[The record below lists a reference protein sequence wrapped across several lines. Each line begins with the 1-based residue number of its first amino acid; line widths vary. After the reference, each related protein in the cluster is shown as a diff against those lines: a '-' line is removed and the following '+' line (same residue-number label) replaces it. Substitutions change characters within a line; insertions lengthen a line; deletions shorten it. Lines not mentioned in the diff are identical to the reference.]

1 MPSASL
7 IKEFEQLVGKEN
19 VFSSEADR
27 QSYAYDAAVLK
38 PMIPSLVVRPT
49 EVEQLG
55 QVVKRCYEEGIP
67 MTVRGSGT
75 NLTGGTIPDCSDTI
89 VILTTGLNKILEINT
104 EDLYATVQP
113 GVITAKFAAAVAA
126 KGLFYPPDP
135 GSMSVSTIGGN
146 VAESSGGLRGLKYG
160 TTKDYVMGMEVFAN
174 TGDLVKTGSRTV
186 KCATGYN
193 IAPLLVGSEGTLAVT
208 SKVTLKLIPP
218 PKASKAMMAL
228 FKDMDGASQAVA
240 GIIAAHVVPCTLEF
254 LDHAVLNFIS
264 IPGLVG
270 PVVGPLL
277 GGWLVTYAT
286 WHWIFLINIP
296 IGLIGILYAYHI
308 MPDFTAPRRPFD
320 WMGFFLFGL
329 SLVSFSSGLEV
340 FGDRVGPDF
349 LPPVLLISGI
359 ALLGLYIRHAR
370 RHPSPLI
377 RLSVFRMRT
386 FSVGIGGNIL
396 SRLGTGCVPF
406 LMPLML
412 QVGLGYPALV
422 AGAMMAPTAIG
433 SITAKTFAMKI
444 LNRFGYRV
452 TLTGVTVCIGLMI
465 AQFALQ
471 TPTLPLWML
480 ILPLFMLGMAM
491 STQFTAMNSIT
502 LGDLSTEDA
511 STGNGLLSV
520 TQQLSISFG
529 VASSTVV
536 LRFYNSFASGTLLDH
551 FHYTFITIGGI
562 TMMAA
567 FVFMLLRKDDGDSLL
582 PGRKKP
588 VFETTS
594 SSTPRNP

>member
-1 MPSASL
+1 MSFSL
-7 IKEFEQLVGKEN
+7 QKLAGLPAIAAAAFFMQALDATILNTALPAVARSLGRSPLAMQLAVVGYTLT
-19 VFSSEADR
+19 VAMLIPVSGWLADR
-27 QSYAYDAAVLK
+27 FGTRRVFISAVSFFILGSLLCALSVTLPMLVASRVLQGIGGAMMMPVARLAVLRAY
-38 PMIPSLVVRPT
+38 PRTELV
-49 EVEQLG
+49 
-55 QVVKRCYEEGIP
+55 
-67 MTVRGSGT
+67 
-75 NLTGGTIPDCSDTI
+75 
-89 VILTTGLNKILEINT
+89 
-104 EDLYATVQP
+104 
-113 GVITAKFAAAVAA
+113 
-126 KGLFYPPDP
+126 
-135 GSMSVSTIGGN
+135 
-146 VAESSGGLRGLKYG
+146 
-160 TTKDYVMGMEVFAN
+160 
-174 TGDLVKTGSRTV
+174 
-186 KCATGYN
+186 
-193 IAPLLVGSEGTLAVT
+193 
-208 SKVTLKLIPP
+208 
-218 PKASKAMMAL
+218 
-228 FKDMDGASQAVA
+228 
-240 GIIAAHVVPCTLEF
+240 
-254 LDHAVLNFIS
+254 AVLNFIS

-270 PVVGPLL
+270 PVAGPLL

-296 IGLIGILYAYHI
+296 IGLIGILYAYRI

-320 WMGFFLFGL
+320 GMGFALFGL
-329 SLVSFSSGLEV
+329 SLVS

-349 LPPVLLISGI
+349 LPPVLLGGGI
-359 ALLGLYIRHAR
+359 ILLGLYIRHAR

-377 RLSVFRMRT
+377 RLSVFRTRT
-386 FSVGIGGNIL
+386 FSVGIGGNIV

-433 SITAKTFAMKI
+433 SITAKTFAMKV
-444 LNRFGYRV
+444 LNRFGYRT

-465 AQFALQ
+465 AQFSLQ

-536 LRFYNSFASGTLLDH
+536 LRFYNSFTAGTLLDH

-562 TMMAA
+562 TMLAA

-594 SSTPRNP
+594 NPTPRNP